1 MNKVYLVGAGP
12 GDPELITVKGRRI
25 LQSAGVVFYD
35 HLANPALLDL
45 APPAARK
52 VYVGKKR
59 SDHSFRQEEISAM
72 LVAAYH
78 EGADVVRLKGGD
90 PYIFGRG
97 GEEAE
102 ALVAANVPFEVVP
115 GVTAALGIAAYTG
128 VPLTHRSHTSVVTFV
143 TGHDVEQ
150 IDWSKIGHAET
161 LVIMMGL
168 TTFPEIA
175 GRIIAAGRSRHTPA
189 MVVRWGTRADQETLV
204 GTLETLPGTIA
215 GLHLKPPATIIV
227 GEVVDLRSRLN
238 WFEKLPL
245 FGKTVVVTRPHD
257 QSAELAALLQRE
269 GAAVASL
276 PAIEIAAPENFTA
289 LDTAIA
295 RLDAYD
301 WLIFTSANG
310 VRAFLQRLD
319 LSSSDL
325 RALRAKL
332 AAIGPATRAALE
344 CLHLKVDVTGA
355 EYVAEGLLAA
365 LPGDLTGH
373 KILLARAALA
383 RDVLPKELAARGA
396 VVDVVEAY
404 RTIAPAA
411 LAAAAHE
418 VLNTPHKPDWITFTS
433 SSTVENLLRVIRAEQ
448 LEGVR
453 VASIGPVT
461 SQTLRQH
468 GISIDVEAT
477 AYTAAG
483 LAAAIRELVIIET

>member
-1 MNKVYLVGAGP
+1 
-12 GDPELITVKGRRI
+12 
-25 LQSAGVVFYD
+25 
-35 HLANPALLDL
+35 
-45 APPAARK
+45 
-52 VYVGKKR
+52 
-59 SDHSFRQEEISAM
+59 
-72 LVAAYH
+72 
-78 EGADVVRLKGGD
+78 
-90 PYIFGRG
+90 
-97 GEEAE
+97 
-102 ALVAANVPFEVVP
+102 
-115 GVTAALGIAAYTG
+115 
-128 VPLTHRSHTSVVTFV
+128 
-143 TGHDVEQ
+143 
-150 IDWSKIGHAET
+150 
-161 LVIMMGL
+161 
-168 TTFPEIA
+168 
-175 GRIIAAGRSRHTPA
+175 
-189 MVVRWGTRADQETLV
+189 
-204 GTLETLPGTIA
+204 
-215 GLHLKPPATIIV
+215 
-227 GEVVDLRSRLN
+227 
-238 WFEKLPL
+238 
-245 FGKTVVVTRPHD
+245 VVTRPHD
-257 QSAELAALLQRE
+257 QSAELAALLRHE
-269 GAAVASL
+269 GAAVVSL
-276 PAIEIAAPENFTA
+276 PAIEIAAPENLFA

-295 RLDAYD
+295 RLDTYD

-310 VRAFLQRLD
+310 VRAFLDRLD
-319 LSSSDL
+319 RSSSDL
-325 RALRAKL
+325 RNVRAKL

-365 LPGDLTGH
+365 LPGDLTGQ

-418 VLNTPHKPDWITFTS
+418 VLDAPHKPDWITFTS